1 MIKYFGY
8 GFALACALSSG
19 VSHAGTGDVANNAL
33 GNGVLLSGGAVGD
46 PWKFYVGNPTNWHTP
61 VRDGFANTRSPK
73 NVQVDFVEDAIGYN
87 VVEAKWRS
95 GSTGQILWQSK
106 RKLDLEPLAT
116 EGGALSLVLRVDEA
130 PSDKVTL
137 RMDCGYPCAGS
148 FKLGQI
154 LSAVPQKQWFHLA
167 IPLSCFA
174 DAGTKLS
181 KVDSPLVV
189 ITNGSMGLS
198 LADVRLVTNAPES
211 STINC
216 ST

>member
-19 VSHAGTGDVANNAL
+19 VSNAGTGDIANNAL

-61 VRDGFANTRSPK
+61 VRGDSTNTRSPK
-73 NVQVDFVEDAIGYN
+73 NVQVDFIEDAIGYN

-106 RKLDLEPLAT
+106 RKLDLEPLAA
-116 EGGALSLVLRVDEA
+116 EGGSLSLVLRVDEA

-154 LSAVPQKQWFHLA
+154 LTAVPQKQWFHLA

-181 KVDSPLVV
+181 KVDAPLVV
-189 ITNGSMGLS
+189 ITNGSMGIS

-211 STINC
+211 STISC